1 MLGKITILEF
11 IIRRFSEF
19 RARNILIFSIRKVNN
34 NFLPRWTPYLI
45 EKYYLISLENLLRIN
60 SFENCTRNL
69 YLRFKKKKLKIN
81 DTFTISRGL
90 NVHYIPHT
98 DDSKEFEEYIY
109 MNKRDRMK
117 PSIKFR
123 RDIEP
128 LLNKISVPIGGIGN
142 RNCESAARVAAV
154 YN

>member
-1 MLGKITILEF
+1 MKIALETYISDLKKEIKNQRYF
-11 IIRRFSEF
+11 HNFSW
-19 RARNILIFSIRKVNN
+19 V
-34 NFLPRWTPYLI
+34 
-45 EKYYLISLENLLRIN
+45 
-60 SFENCTRNL
+60 
-69 YLRFKKKKLKIN
+69 
-81 DTFTISRGL
+81 D
-90 NVHYIPHT
+90 YIPHT

>member
-1 MLGKITILEF
+1 
-11 IIRRFSEF
+11 
-19 RARNILIFSIRKVNN
+19 
-34 NFLPRWTPYLI
+34 
-45 EKYYLISLENLLRIN
+45 
-60 SFENCTRNL
+60 
-69 YLRFKKKKLKIN
+69 
-81 DTFTISRGL
+81 
-90 NVHYIPHT
+90 
-98 DDSKEFEEYIY
+98 